1 MRCFP
6 LFWGVFAGGKGQG
19 GRRTQRIF
27 WVFPGRGGAA
37 STEIA
42 SWELG
47 RRLKQRARGSGQQVA
62 GLGSAAISCALCARG
77 VLTAIYIIYHMPCM
91 PHAASRVADS
101 S

>member
-1 MRCFP
+1 MRCLP

-42 SWELG
+42 SWELAAVAIGDPKG
-47 RRLKQRARGSGQQVA
+47 RIFSTWRAPGRFQLIDSVRRSNCLPLQYLRL
-62 GLGSAAISCALCARG
+62 
-77 VLTAIYIIYHMPCM
+77 IYY
-91 PHAASRVADS
+91 
-101 S
+101 

>member
-47 RRLKQRARGSGQQVA
+47 AGPATKKAEGEGQLAA
-62 GLGSAAISCALCARG
+62 GAGGWAGIGGNQL
-77 VLTAIYIIYHMPCM
+77 
-91 PHAASRVADS
+91 RVVR
-101 S
+101 